1 MFINLYSRK
10 FTVYLASTS
19 ADMED
24 ARQELAEVLDN
35 AGIAIVDAEG
45 GLTSGGTTLAS
56 TIL

>member
-1 MFINLYSRK
+1 M
-10 FTVYLASTS
+10 YLASTS